1 MEFIAHNFRYT
12 HMPTKS
18 KILEI
23 WNSSS
28 NSQINTTKHIKIGDS
43 TERNECVPWKKIG
56 TNKEAQA
63 HNMQSRYKQLK
74 IEKNIVQIE

>member
-1 MEFIAHNFRYT
+1 MEFTAHNFRYT
-12 HMPTKS
+12 HMLTKS